1 MSQDGERLHRAEPAR
16 DQPIRDFP
24 HYARNHGM
32 GARPT
37 APDDPVAR
45 GVKLGYSVLDEQM
58 REGQRLAER
67 LRGIG
72 SSGARPGA
80 APLDIGALIER
91 ALNIYRDM
99 GALAFAATEAL
110 ARSPAL
116 GAGRSPEPAP
126 AAPAPAPTAFALDVK
141 STRRVTVK
149 LDLRP
154 GVRAPRI
161 GPLACVA
168 HAIAGVGLELDA
180 AGAATLRLEIGD
192 EQPAGVYHAVVVDG
206 EGEAA
211 GTLTVR
217 IPG

>member
-1 MSQDGERLHRAEPAR
+1 
-16 DQPIRDFP
+16 
-24 HYARNHGM
+24 M
-32 GARPT
+32 GAF
-37 APDDPVAR
+37 
-45 GVKLGYSVLDEQM
+45 
-58 REGQRLAER
+58 
-67 LRGIG
+67 
-72 SSGARPGA
+72 
-80 APLDIGALIER
+80 
-91 ALNIYRDM
+91 
-99 GALAFAATEAL
+99 AFAATEAL
-110 ARSPAL
+110 ARNPTL
-116 GAGRSPEPAP
+116 GAGRAPEPAP
-126 AAPAPAPTAFALDVK
+126 AAAPAPTAFALDVK

-154 GVRAPRI
+154 GVRAPRV

-192 EQPAGVYHAVVVDG
+192 DQPAGVYHAVVVDG

>member
-1 MSQDGERLHRAEPAR
+1 MSQDGERLHRGEPAR

-32 GARPT
+32 GARPN

-80 APLDIGALIER
+80 APLDIGALVER
-91 ALNIYRDM
+91 ALNIYRDI

-110 ARSPAL
+110 ARNPTF
-116 GAGRSPEPAP
+116 GAGRAPEPSP
-126 AAPAPAPTAFALDVK
+126 AAPATTPFALDVK
-141 STRRVTVK
+141 SARRVTVK

-154 GVRAPRI
+154 GVRAPRV
-161 GPLACVA
+161 GPLASAA
-168 HAIAGVGLELDA
+168 HAIAGVGLELDVG
-180 AGAATLRLEIGD
+180 GAATLRLEIGD
-192 EQPAGVYHAVVVDG
+192 EQPAGVYHAVVVDA

-211 GTLTVR
+211 GALTVR